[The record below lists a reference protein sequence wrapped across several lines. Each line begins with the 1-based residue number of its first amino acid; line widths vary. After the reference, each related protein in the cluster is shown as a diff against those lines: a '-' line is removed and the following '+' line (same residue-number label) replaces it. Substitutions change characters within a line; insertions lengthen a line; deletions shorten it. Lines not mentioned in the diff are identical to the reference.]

1 MKERKQFALNKLFNF
16 SILLGLLFL
25 GLSIELFLDNDNV
38 WGIGLGVASLICIV
52 PALLFT
58 PYCYV
63 FDSKGVSLCY
73 VFLPVER
80 YLWKDIH
87 SIEVENVR
95 IAPGKSTTLL
105 DAFFAYVFCIR
116 GKNVGRTRFYMNG
129 CIRKSF
135 RTKRLLEKHWDGTI
149 TGYFFED
156 VKKWYSKRKTKKQAQ
171 IEAHFTDEI
180 VVMEREI
187 RAEVRDWL
195 DPLIPQA
202 KQYDLVIKPKYFY
215 ITKDYKE
222 LNSRP
227 EEGYTYTLVAEIAR
241 PGETDENRIVV
252 LSIDLLYVRL
262 GKTAYRGVK
271 NECAREELEVTVKD
285 VLCNGIEAYCKN
297 NK

>member
-16 SILLGLLFL
+16 SIFLGLLFL
-25 GLSIELFLDNDNV
+25 GLSIELFIDNDNV

-52 PALLFT
+52 PASLFT

-80 YLWKDIH
+80 YLWRDIH
-87 SIEVENVR
+87 AIEVEN
-95 IAPGKSTTLL
+95 ITTGTGASTTILEV
-105 DAFFAYVFCIR
+105 FFAYVFCIR
-116 GKNVGRTRFYMNG
+116 GKNVGKTRFYMNG
-129 CIRKSF
+129 YIRKSF
-135 RTKRLLEKHWDGTI
+135 RTKRLLEKYWDGTI

-156 VKKWYSKRKTKKQAQ
+156 VKKWYSKRKTKKQSH

-180 VVMEREI
+180 VVKEREI

-195 DPLIPQA
+195 NPVISQA

-227 EEGYTYTLVAEIAR
+227 EEGYTYTLVMEIAH

-252 LSIDLLYVRL
+252 VSIDLLYVRL

-271 NECAREELEVTVKD
+271 NECAREELELTIKD
-285 VLCNGIEAYCKN
+285 VLNNGFESYCKN
-297 NK
+297 D